1 MSGKYYL
8 ALSEKDMRILVGVLF
23 YFGQEI
29 VGPSKFFEDFI
40 ADYTEVY
47 NKDGK
52 EHLFKAR
59 SLFQEEINYTQIMA
73 LLLYTS
79 ELLVLQK
86 KYNIPANISDTLD
99 CSIKDNP
106 QLRDLGQRELMN
118 LMIKNL
124 GLLLKKGETK
134 D

>member
-1 MSGKYYL
+1 MNSKYHL

-40 ADYTEVY
+40 ADYSEVY

-52 EHLFKAR
+52 EHIFKTR
-59 SLFQEEINYTQIMA
+59 SLFEEEINYTKIMS

-86 KYNIPANISDTLD
+86 KYNIPANISDILD
-99 CSIKDNP
+99 CSIKENP
-106 QLRDLGQRELMN
+106 QLRDLGQGELMN

-124 GLLLKKGETK
+124 GLLLKRGETK

>member
-1 MSGKYYL
+1 MGGKYHL

-29 VGPSKFFEDFI
+29 VGPAKFFEDFV
-40 ADYTEVY
+40 ADYAEVY

-52 EHLFKAR
+52 EHIFKTR

-86 KYNIPANISDTLD
+86 KYNIPANINDILD
-99 CSIKDNP
+99 CSIKENP
-106 QLRDLGQRELMN
+106 QLRDLGQGELMN

-124 GLLLKKGETK
+124 GLLLKRDETK

>member
-1 MSGKYYL
+1 MNGKYHL
-8 ALSEKDMRILVGVLF
+8 ALSERDMRTLVGVLF
-23 YFGQEI
+23 YFGQET

-40 ADYTEVY
+40 ADYAEVY

-52 EHLFKAR
+52 EHIFKTR
-59 SLFQEEINYTQIMA
+59 SLFQEEISYPQIMG

-86 KYNIPANISDTLD
+86 KYNIPANINDILD
-99 CSIKDNP
+99 FSTKDNP
-106 QLRDLGQRELMN
+106 QLRNLGQKELMN

-124 GLLLKKGETK
+124 GSLLKRGKTK
-134 D
+134 E